1 MRVAHNDRHGILVEK
16 NEVRSRAKMSPFFLV
31 ILHERFREAPYKMGA
46 QKYLSAVV
54 SQILECLDGLL
65 DPCVILDFSVLAEWD
80 I

>member
-1 MRVAHNDRHGILVEK
+1 MFQ
-16 NEVRSRAKMSPFFLV
+16 FFPV
-31 ILHERFREAPYKMGA
+31 ILYERFREAPYKMGA

-65 DPCVILDFSVLAEWD
+65 DPCVVFYFSVLAEWD